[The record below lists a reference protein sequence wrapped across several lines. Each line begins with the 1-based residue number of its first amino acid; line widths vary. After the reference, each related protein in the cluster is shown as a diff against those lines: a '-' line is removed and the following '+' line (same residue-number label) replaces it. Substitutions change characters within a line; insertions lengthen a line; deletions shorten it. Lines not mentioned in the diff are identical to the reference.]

1 MPIFGRLLSYV
12 LECPGNLPPVIKG
25 VDEWTF
31 LGILL
36 EEILMKQ
43 SRYIETQILAIL
55 RQAGSRMPIAALCR
69 EDGMSD
75 ASFYKWQAKYG

>member
-1 MPIFGRLLSYV
+1 MPRKS
-12 LECPGNLPPVIKG
+12 PPVIKR